1 MNNEIEL
8 VQNLLAGLSNQN
20 NEERK
25 KNENQLVELIKQNTL
40 GLSLCLSNILT
51 KLDSNNVIL
60 TYCAVFLRKL
70 LKAKDSEKVNPHWK
84 NGTNEMKESIK
95 SNVLN
100 ALVNC
105 QDKSLK
111 KIIADVISA
120 LCESIYHNNE
130 KWDNVY
136 NYVAT
141 FFQTELKDE
150 NLLNIET
157 AVYLL
162 SKIYRYNQKELL
174 KGVDVL
180 INSFNNFFK
189 IGNILIKTNSV
200 EAVIVI
206 KK

>member
-70 LKAKDSEKVNPHWK
+70 LKAKDSETVNPHWK
-84 NGTNEMKESIK
+84 EGTNEMKESIK

-111 KIIADVISA
+111 SSSA
-120 LCESIYHNNE
+120 PP
-130 KWDNVY
+130 
-136 NYVAT
+136 A
-141 FFQTELKDE
+141 LKAGPCSGRRSE
-150 NLLNIET
+150 
-157 AVYLL
+157 Y
-162 SKIYRYNQKELL
+162 Y
-174 KGVDVL
+174 
-180 INSFNNFFK
+180 
-189 IGNILIKTNSV
+189 
-200 EAVIVI
+200 
-206 KK
+206 

>member
-70 LKAKDSEKVNPHWK
+70 LKAKDSETVNPHWK
-84 NGTNEMKESIK
+84 EGTNEMKESIK

-111 KIIADVISA
+111 K
-120 LCESIYHNNE
+120 
-130 KWDNVY
+130 K
-136 NYVAT
+136 
-141 FFQTELKDE
+141 
-150 NLLNIET
+150 LLM
-157 AVYLL
+157 L
-162 SKIYRYNQKELL
+162 
-174 KGVDVL
+174 
-180 INSFNNFFK
+180 
-189 IGNILIKTNSV
+189 
-200 EAVIVI
+200 
-206 KK
+206 

>member
-70 LKAKDSEKVNPHWK
+70 LKAKDSETVNQHWK

-105 QDKSLK
+105 KDKSLK
-111 KIIADVISA
+111 KKIADVISA
-120 LCESIYHNNE
+120 LCESIYNNKE

-162 SKIYRYNQKELL
+162 SKIFRYNQK
-174 KGVDVL
+174 
-180 INSFNNFFK
+180 
-189 IGNILIKTNSV
+189 
-200 EAVIVI
+200 
-206 KK
+206 